1 MLFLSILLAKLNKLL
16 TELDWTAFLLFCFW
30 FPFLFVRLLF
40 SWNNFILC
48 SNRILYPIFH
58 CAPTT
63 TIILSLYLNLIE
75 EFPII
80 FSSRNKN
87 RLHSFFSTFFT
98 WLFWEITVASP
109 VFLCWMSYAYNMC
122 IMDYGHMAVVVW
134 GCLWNSYEA
143 KKSGNPVTSLFGNI
157 QEHAIQIHAGNHN
170 LFSSSFRTRVHTCI
184 QLQPDYWHDDD
195 DDHGKKCS
203 RFLEAKIEKSTILLK
218 R

>member
-1 MLFLSILLAKLNKLL
+1 MEPHIACYFIFHVTYSVMMLFLSILLAKLNKLL

-87 RLHSFFSTFFT
+87 RLHSFFSTFFYMT
-98 WLFWEITVASP
+98 ILGNN
-109 VFLCWMSYAYNMC
+109 C
-122 IMDYGHMAVVVW
+122 
-134 GCLWNSYEA
+134 CL
-143 KKSGNPVTSLFGNI
+143 
-157 QEHAIQIHAGNHN
+157 
-170 LFSSSFRTRVHTCI
+170 SSFFMLDVVCI
-184 QLQPDYWHDDD
+184 
-195 DDHGKKCS
+195 
-203 RFLEAKIEKSTILLK
+203 
-218 R
+218 